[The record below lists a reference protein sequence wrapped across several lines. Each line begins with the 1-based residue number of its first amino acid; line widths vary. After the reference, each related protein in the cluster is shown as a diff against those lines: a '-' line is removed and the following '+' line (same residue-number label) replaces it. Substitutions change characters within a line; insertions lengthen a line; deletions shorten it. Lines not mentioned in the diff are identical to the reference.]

1 MKKLFK
7 TILLL
12 SFILNTPFAL
22 AEAVVPVDIIK
33 SITDEVLN
41 RVESDKDQLKNN
53 PGEMYDLVSDLVFPN
68 FDFAVMSRFVLGSYW
83 DQADVKQKGE
93 FIDQFRKLL
102 VRTYASALL
111 EFSNQTIEYPTDR
124 NVVKEKTAKI
134 VQVVITQGEP
144 ITVIYRLHNTKDKWL
159 AFDVSVSGV
168 SLVKTY
174 RGSFKSI
181 IETEGLD
188 QLINSLKE
196 KNKKFGNS

>member
-124 NVVKEKTAKI
+124 NVIKEKTAKI

-144 ITVIYRLHNTKDKWL
+144 VTVIYRLHNTKDKWL

>member
-1 MKKLFK
+1 MKRLFK

-53 PGEMYDLVSDLVFPN
+53 PGEIYDLVSDLVFPN

-111 EFSNQTIEYPTDR
+111 EFSDQTIEYPTDR
-124 NVVKEKTAKI
+124 NVIKEKTAKI

-144 ITVIYRLHNTKDKWL
+144 VTVIYRLHNTKDKWL

>member
-1 MKKLFK
+1 MKRLFK

-111 EFSNQTIEYPTDR
+111 EFSDQTIEYPTDR
-124 NVVKEKTAKI
+124 NVIKEKTAKI

-144 ITVIYRLHNTKDKWL
+144 VTVIYRLHNTKDKWL
-159 AFDVSVSGV
+159 VFDVSVSGV

-196 KNKKFGNS
+196 KNKKFGDS

>member
-1 MKKLFK
+1 MKRLFK

-12 SFILNTPFAL
+12 SFVLNIPFAL
-22 AEAVVPVDIIK
+22 AEAVGPVDIIK

-68 FDFAVMSRFVLGSYW
+68 FDFAVMSRFVLGSFW

-111 EFSNQTIEYPTDR
+111 EFSNQTIEYPIDR

-144 ITVIYRLHNTKDKWL
+144 ITVIYRLHNNKDKWL

>member
-1 MKKLFK
+1 MNRLFK

-68 FDFAVMSRFVLGSYW
+68 FDFTVMSRFVLGGYW

-111 EFSNQTIEYPTDR
+111 EFSNQTIEYPIDR

-134 VQVVITQGEP
+134 VQVVITQGER
-144 ITVIYRLHNTKDKWL
+144 I
-159 AFDVSVSGV
+159 SVM
-168 SLVKTY
+168 
-174 RGSFKSI
+174 
-181 IETEGLD
+181 
-188 QLINSLKE
+188 
-196 KNKKFGNS
+196 

>member
-33 SITDEVLN
+33 SITDEVLS

-83 DQADVKQKGE
+83 DQANVKQKGE

>member
-1 MKKLFK
+1 MKRLFK

-12 SFILNTPFAL
+12 SFVLNTPFAL
-22 AEAVVPVDIIK
+22 SEAVEPLDIIK
-33 SITDEVLN
+33 SITAEVLS
-41 RVESDKDQLKNN
+41 RVESDKEQLRDN
-53 PGEMYDLVSDLVFPN
+53 PGEMYNLVSDLVFPN
-68 FDFAVMSRFVLGSYW
+68 FDFAVMSRFVLGTYW
-83 DQADVKQKGE
+83 DQAEVKQKGE

-111 EFSNQTIEYPTDR
+111 EFSNQTIEYPSDK
-124 NVVKEKTAKI
+124 NVVKKKTAKI
-134 VQVVITQGEP
+134 VQEVITDGEP
-144 ITVIYRLHNTKDKWL
+144 VTVVSRLHNNKDKWL

-174 RGSFKSI
+174 RGSFMSI
-181 IETEGLD
+181 IETEGLE

>member
-1 MKKLFK
+1 MKRLFK

-12 SFILNTPFAL
+12 SFVLNTPFAL
-22 AEAVVPVDIIK
+22 SETVDPLDMIK
-33 SITDEVLN
+33 SITDKVLS
-41 RVESDKDQLKNN
+41 RVESDKEQLRDN
-53 PGEMYDLVSDLVFPN
+53 PGEMYNLVSDLVFPN
-68 FDFAVMSRFVLGSYW
+68 FDFTVMSRFVLGSYW
-83 DQADVKQKGE
+83 DEAEVKQKGE

-111 EFSNQTIEYPTDR
+111 EFSNQTIEYPSEK
-124 NVVKEKTAKI
+124 NVVKERTAKI
-134 VQVVITQGEP
+134 VQEVITQGDSV
-144 ITVIYRLHNTKDKWL
+144 TVVYRLHNNKDKWM

-174 RGSFKSI
+174 RGSFMSI
-181 IETEGLD
+181 IETEGLE

>member
-1 MKKLFK
+1 MKRLFK

-83 DQADVKQKGE
+83 EQADVKQKGE

-111 EFSNQTIEYPTDR
+111 EFSDQTIEYPTDR
-124 NVVKEKTAKI
+124 NVIKEKTAKI

-144 ITVIYRLHNTKDKWL
+144 VTVIYRLHNTKDKWL

>member
-1 MKKLFK
+1 MKRLFK

-111 EFSNQTIEYPTDR
+111 EFSDQTIEYPTDR
-124 NVVKEKTAKI
+124 NVIKEKTAKI

-144 ITVIYRLHNTKDKWL
+144 VTVIYRLHNTKDKWL

>member
-1 MKKLFK
+1 MKRLFK

-12 SFILNTPFAL
+12 SFVLNIPFAL
-22 AEAVVPVDIIK
+22 AEAVGPVDIIK

-41 RVESDKDQLKNN
+41 RVESDKDQLKDN

-68 FDFAVMSRFVLGSYW
+68 FDFAVMSRFVLGSFW

-111 EFSNQTIEYPTDR
+111 EFSNQTIEYPIDR

-144 ITVIYRLHNTKDKWL
+144 ITVIYRLHNNKDKWL

>member
-1 MKKLFK
+1 MKRLFK

-111 EFSNQTIEYPTDR
+111 EFSDQTIEYPTDR
-124 NVVKEKTAKI
+124 NVIKEKTAKI

-144 ITVIYRLHNTKDKWL
+144 VTVIYRLHNTKDKWL

-168 SLVKTY
+168 SLIKTY

>member
-1 MKKLFK
+1 MKRLFK

-124 NVVKEKTAKI
+124 NVIKEKTAKI

-144 ITVIYRLHNTKDKWL
+144 VTVIYRLHNTKDKWL

>member
-1 MKKLFK
+1 MKRLFK

-33 SITDEVLN
+33 SITEEVLN
-41 RVESDKDQLKNN
+41 RVESDKDQLKDN

-111 EFSNQTIEYPTDR
+111 EFSNQTIEYPIDR

>member
-1 MKKLFK
+1 MKRLFK

-12 SFILNTPFAL
+12 SIVLNTPFAL
-22 AEAVVPVDIIK
+22 SEAVDPLDIIK
-33 SITDEVLN
+33 SITDKVLS
-41 RVESDKDQLKNN
+41 RVESDKEQLRDN
-53 PGEMYDLVSDLVFPN
+53 PGEMYNLVSDLVFPN
-68 FDFAVMSRFVLGSYW
+68 FDFTVMSRFVLGSYW
-83 DQADVKQKGE
+83 DEAEVKQKGE

-111 EFSNQTIEYPTDR
+111 EFSNQTIEYPSEK
-124 NVVKEKTAKI
+124 NVVKERTAKI
-134 VQVVITQGEP
+134 VQEVITQGDSV
-144 ITVIYRLHNTKDKWL
+144 TVVYRLHNNKDKWM

-174 RGSFKSI
+174 RGSFMSI
-181 IETEGLD
+181 IETEGLE

>member
-1 MKKLFK
+1 MKRLFK

-33 SITDEVLN
+33 SITDEVLS
-41 RVESDKDQLKNN
+41 RVESDKDELKNN
-53 PGEMYDLVSDLVFPN
+53 PGEMYNLVSDLVFPN

-124 NVVKEKTAKI
+124 NVIKEKTAKI

-144 ITVIYRLHNTKDKWL
+144 VTVIYRLHNTKDKWL